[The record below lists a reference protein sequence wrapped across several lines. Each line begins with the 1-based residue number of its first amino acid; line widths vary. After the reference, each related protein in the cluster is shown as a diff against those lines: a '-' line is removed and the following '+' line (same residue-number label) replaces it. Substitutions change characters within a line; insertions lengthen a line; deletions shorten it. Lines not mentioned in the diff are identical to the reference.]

1 MSRRLILKNQ
11 KKTLLRHIGRRRLMK
26 SLSNS
31 LKKIQITWRSINKMN
46 IEIKR
51 TVRAG
56 NSSAVIL
63 PRAWLNQEVR
73 VELVNKTNDKI
84 LHEALTIVSKH
95 MNTKEIIGVYLVG
108 SYARGEESKE
118 SDIDI
123 LIITHNTDKEMINE
137 GIYNILIVSEKLLNW
152 KLKND
157 LLPLGMMI
165 REAVP
170 LINSS
175 YLDSI
180 KINTNK
186 VNLKWYVDT
195 TKDKLELIRRALDS
209 TRGKVA
215 NSVIYTLI
223 LRIRTLYTIRKLIDN
238 EKYSKK
244 EFVKLIS
251 KVSGSDSAYGAYVL
265 VKNDLQKDAL
275 VTKREAER
283 LYYYLIKQLK
293 EVIELLK

>member
-1 MSRRLILKNQ
+1 
-11 KKTLLRHIGRRRLMK
+11 
-26 SLSNS
+26 
-31 LKKIQITWRSINKMN
+31 MN